1 MREHVATFL
10 RVGSSTGS
18 LLGVLPVY
26 AVGAT
31 IVAEERWHYLPWSA
45 EPHRVVASSHKELV
59 TWMPAG
65 TVAVRATNRGLPG
78 TDHLSREQRKLAALA
93 DLRVQPIET
102 VETPNK
108 LYWWRPGRS
117 SRINLGWHPA
127 TGDFMGWYVNFEQ
140 PVSATSTGIWG
151 KDLVL
156 DMLIA
161 PDGTLSPKD
170 QADFDE
176 AIDRGIVPAELRGIF
191 ADEADRVLAE
201 LAEQSGPFN
210 PAAVSFRPETG
221 WAHPALPASHT
232 IGGSF
237 WGQLAPR
244 HEH

>member
-1 MREHVATFL
+1 MCENTSRPSC
-10 RVGSSTGS
+10 GSGLSTGS

-26 AVGAT
+26 AVDST
-31 IVAEERWHYLPWSA
+31 IVVEERWHYLPWSA
-45 EPHRVVASSHKELV
+45 EPHRVVASSAEELV

-65 TVAVRATNRGLPG
+65 TVAVRASNRGLPG
-78 TDHLSREQRKLAALA
+78 TQQLSREQRKLAALA

-108 LYWWRPGRS
+108 LYCWRPGRW

-140 PVSATSTGIWG
+140 PVAATSTGIWG

-156 DMLIA
+156 DLLIA

-170 QADFDE
+170 EADFEE

-191 ADEADRVLAE
+191 ADETERVLAE
-201 LAEQSGPFN
+201 LDEESGPFA
-210 PAAVSFRPETG
+210 PASVSFRPATG
-221 WAHPALPASHT
+221 WSHPALPASHA

-237 WGQLAPR
+237 WRPLAAS
-244 HEH
+244 